1 MHTSSTSGSS
11 GTGGRPAPADA
22 PPAPGASTPLGRARR
37 GPLTG
42 LAAVLLTVTLA
53 LAGCGAGG
61 DSDDK
66 SSDSGGDRAAG
77 AQASQAPA
85 DGSGAL
91 TDESGAREGA
101 KADGDRAGNGK
112 ERAGGDARNP
122 SGPLR
127 AADTHIIRTA
137 SLTVRVKDVPRALER
152 ARTAAEGAGGLV
164 GDESTDRDRRGH
176 DRSRVVLRVPQDRYE
191 QVLSDLAGTG
201 KLISRN
207 AKAEDVTEEVV
218 DVESRIRT
226 QRASV
231 ARVRALMDKATKI
244 SDIVSLEGE
253 LSSRQADLEA
263 LLARQSSLKDRTT
276 MATITLT
283 LTESPQAGT
292 DGKDD
297 DDPTF
302 TGALS
307 GGWGAFVTML
317 GWLAVGLAAA
327 LPFAAVAALLVL
339 LWLRVVRPWTARRA
353 VAVPAGLA
361 VGPGRAVDPGGAG
374 GATGPG
380 GAGGAGVAGGTG
392 GAGASG
398 GSSPADPSGPSG
410 PKTPKAPKGSGG
422 S

>member
-1 MHTSSTSGSS
+1 MHTSRASGPSGPS
-11 GTGGRPAPADA
+11 GTGVRPAPADT
-22 PPAPGASTPLGRARR
+22 PPAPGASVPLGRARR
-37 GPLTG
+37 GPLGG
-42 LAAVLLTVTLA
+42 LAALLLAVTLA
-53 LAGCGAGG
+53 LAGCGASG
-61 DSDDK
+61 DDDGDK
-66 SSDSGGDRAAG
+66 SSGSGGDRAAG
-77 AQASQAPA
+77 AQASQGPGDDSA
-85 DGSGAL
+85 AL
-91 TDESGAREGA
+91 RDEGG
-101 KADGDRAGNGK
+101 ADGDRAEGGK
-112 ERAGGDARNP
+112 KRAGGDARNP

-127 AADTHIIRTA
+127 PADTHVIRTA
-137 SLTVRVKDVPRALER
+137 SLTVRVKDVPKALER

-253 LSSRQADLEA
+253 LSGRQADLEA

-283 LTESPQAGT
+283 LSESPETGADSKEDEG
-292 DGKDD
+292 
-297 DDPTF
+297 PTF
-302 TGALS
+302 AGALS

-317 GWLAVGLAAA
+317 GWLAVALAAA

-339 LWLRVVRPWTARRA
+339 LWLRVVRPWTGRRA
-353 VAVPAGLA
+353 VAAPAGGA
-361 VGPGRAVDPGGAG
+361 GSGGPGGTGGSGGSGSGGSGASGAG
-374 GATGPG
+374 GASGPNPPKP
-380 GAGGAGVAGGTG
+380 
-392 GAGASG
+392 SG
-398 GSSPADPSGPSG
+398 GS
-410 PKTPKAPKGSGG
+410 
-422 S
+422 

>member
-1 MHTSSTSGSS
+1 M
-11 GTGGRPAPADA
+11 
-22 PPAPGASTPLGRARR
+22 APGTPTPLGRAWR

-42 LAAVLLTVTLA
+42 VAAVLLAVTLA
-53 LAGCGAGG
+53 LAGCGASGDDDGG
-61 DSDDK
+61 GK
-66 SSDSGGDRAAG
+66 SRGSGGDRAAG
-77 AQASQAPA
+77 AQASQGPGDDSA
-85 DGSGAL
+85 AL
-91 TDESGAREGA
+91 RDEGG
-101 KADGDRAGNGK
+101 ADGDRAEGGK
-112 ERAGGDARNP
+112 KRAGGDARNP

-127 AADTHIIRTA
+127 PADTHIIRTA
-137 SLTVRVKDVPRALER
+137 SLTVRVKDVPKALER

-253 LSSRQADLEA
+253 LSGRQADLEA

-283 LTESPQAGT
+283 LSESPETGA

-297 DDPTF
+297 EGPTF
-302 TGALS
+302 AGALS

-317 GWLAVGLAAA
+317 GWLAVALAAA

-339 LWLRVVRPWTARRA
+339 LWLRVVRPWTGRRA
-353 VAVPAGLA
+353 VAAPAGGA
-361 VGPGRAVDPGGAG
+361 GSGGPGGTGGSGGSGSGGSGASGAG
-374 GATGPG
+374 GASGPNPPKP
-380 GAGGAGVAGGTG
+380 
-392 GAGASG
+392 SG
-398 GSSPADPSGPSG
+398 GS
-410 PKTPKAPKGSGG
+410 
-422 S
+422 

>member
-1 MHTSSTSGSS
+1 MHTSSTSGPS
-11 GTGGRPAPADA
+11 GTGAGSAPADTSAA
-22 PPAPGASTPLGRARR
+22 PSTPTPLRRARR
-37 GPLTG
+37 GPLSG
-42 LAAVLLTVTLA
+42 LAAVLLAVTLA
-53 LAGCGAGG
+53 LAGCGA
-61 DSDDK
+61 SDD
-66 SSDSGGDRAAG
+66 SSGKGDDADGGGRAAG
-77 AQASQAPA
+77 AQASQGPGDDSA
-85 DGSGAL
+85 AL
-91 TDESGAREGA
+91 RDEGG
-101 KADGDRAGNGK
+101 ADGDRAESGK
-112 ERAGGDARNP
+112 KRAGGDARNP

-127 AADTHIIRTA
+127 PADTHIIRTA
-137 SLTVRVKDVPRALER
+137 SLTVRVKDVPKALER
-152 ARTAAEGAGGLV
+152 ARTAAEDAGGLV

-201 KLISRN
+201 RLISRN

-253 LSSRQADLEA
+253 LSGRQADLEA

-283 LTESPQAGT
+283 LSESPQTGA

-297 DDPTF
+297 DGPTF
-302 TGALS
+302 AGALS

-317 GWLAVGLAAA
+317 GWLAVALAAA

-339 LWLRVVRPWTARRA
+339 LWLRVVRPWTGRRA
-353 VAVPAGLA
+353 VAAPAGVTVGSGGAA
-361 VGPGRAVDPGGAG
+361 VAGGSGSGDPGGSGSG
-374 GATGPG
+374 GP
-380 GAGGAGVAGGTG
+380 GGTG
-392 GAGASG
+392 GSG
-398 GSSPADPSGPSG
+398 GSGSAGSGSSGAGGTSGPNP
-410 PKTPKAPKGSGG
+410 PKPSGG

>member
-1 MHTSSTSGSS
+1 M
-11 GTGGRPAPADA
+11 
-22 PPAPGASTPLGRARR
+22 
-37 GPLTG
+37 
-42 LAAVLLTVTLA
+42 LLTVTLA
-53 LAGCGAGG
+53 VAGCGAGG
-61 DSDDK
+61 DDSDQG
-66 SSDSGGDRAAG
+66 SGSGGDRAAG
-77 AQASQAPA
+77 AQASQGPA

-91 TDESGAREGA
+91 TDESGARDGA
-101 KADGDRAGNGK
+101 KADSDRAGSGK
-112 ERAGGDARNP
+112 ERAGGDTRNP

-152 ARTAAEGAGGLV
+152 ARTAAEDAGGLV

-201 KLISRN
+201 KLISRT

-253 LSSRQADLEA
+253 LSGRQADLEA

-283 LTESPQAGT
+283 LTESPQAGA
-292 DGKDD
+292 DGKD

-307 GGWGAFVTML
+307 GGWSAFVTML
-317 GWLAVGLAAA
+317 GWLAVALAAA
-327 LPFAAVAALLVL
+327 LPFAAVSALLVL
-339 LWLRVVRPWTARRA
+339 LWLRVVRPWTGRRA
-353 VAVPAGLA
+353 VAVPAGSA
-361 VGPGRAVDPGGAG
+361 VGPGRAVDPGGAVG
-374 GATGPG
+374 PTGPG
-380 GAGGAGVAGGTG
+380 GAGGSGGP
-392 GAGASG
+392 GASG
-398 GSSPADPSGPSG
+398 GSGTGGSGSG
-410 PKTPKAPKGSGG
+410 GTGGPGGSGGSSGSGGTGPTGPGDPKAPKASGG

>member
-1 MHTSSTSGSS
+1 MPP
-11 GTGGRPAPADA
+11 GTP
-22 PPAPGASTPLGRARR
+22 TPLGRARR

-42 LAAVLLTVTLA
+42 VAAVLLAVTLA
-53 LAGCGAGG
+53 LAGCGASG
-61 DSDDK
+61 DDDGDK
-66 SSDSGGDRAAG
+66 SSGSGGDRAAG
-77 AQASQAPA
+77 AQASQGPGDDSA
-85 DGSGAL
+85 AL
-91 TDESGAREGA
+91 RDEGG
-101 KADGDRAGNGK
+101 ADGDRAEGGK
-112 ERAGGDARNP
+112 KRAGGDARNP

-127 AADTHIIRTA
+127 PADTHIIRTA
-137 SLTVRVKDVPRALER
+137 SLTVRVKDVPKALER

-253 LSSRQADLEA
+253 LSGRQADLEA

-283 LTESPQAGT
+283 LSESPETGA

-297 DDPTF
+297 EGPTF
-302 TGALS
+302 AGALS

-317 GWLAVGLAAA
+317 GWLAVALAAA

-339 LWLRVVRPWTARRA
+339 LWLRVVRPWTGRRA
-353 VAVPAGLA
+353 VAAPAGGSGSG
-361 VGPGRAVDPGGAG
+361 GPGGTGGSGGSGSGGSGASGAG
-374 GATGPG
+374 GASGPNPPKP
-380 GAGGAGVAGGTG
+380 
-392 GAGASG
+392 SG
-398 GSSPADPSGPSG
+398 GS
-410 PKTPKAPKGSGG
+410 
-422 S
+422 